1 MELTPG
7 TTSLTPPTP
16 PPNLTLP
23 GDGDAWLRLME
34 QNPLILRHLLSA
46 ASQNLK
52 ARDENNEGIGSLL
65 ESGATNNPVSPP
77 QILTNF
83 HNRPPG
89 SVKSSQQSTEIPLN
103 SIGPLL
109 TGAKRQT
116 SSPLTIDPNCQFS
129 PEKIAALH
137 FPGNF
142 KETENRLFN
151 QSDLDD
157 NREGIPIKKKT
168 SSRENTC
175 FLKNW
180 LYEHRKNPYPTKE
193 EKVLLA
199 TVTRMNLTQ
208 VSTWFANARR
218 RLKKDNRLTW
228 SAKNRSIPQPSIHHQ
243 PPPPPPPQPIQNLP
257 PTFPPAEPL
266 CWNADPNIVRALAT
280 QVQTILFSQMVRD
293 IRDRLVGNSSE
304 LDMGFKPESTSPQST
319 TSARIWSLADLVNEK
334 PKIHRNDIDPKNDS

>member
-16 PPNLTLP
+16 PPPPPNLSLP
-23 GDGDAWLRLME
+23 GDGEAWLRLME

-52 ARDENNEGIGSLL
+52 ARDENNEGIRSMM
-65 ESGATNNPVSPP
+65 ESGFVVVNIVTPNYGV
-77 QILTNF
+77 TF
-83 HNRPPG
+83 NR
-89 SVKSSQQSTEIPLN
+89 
-103 SIGPLL
+103 
-109 TGAKRQT
+109 
-116 SSPLTIDPNCQFS
+116 
-129 PEKIAALH
+129 ALQY
-137 FPGNF
+137 PGNF
-142 KETENRLFN
+142 KETEHRLFN
-151 QSDLDD
+151 QSELDD
-157 NREGIPIKKKT
+157 NREGVPIKKKT

-228 SAKNRSIPQPSIHHQ
+228 SAKNRSIPQPPIHH

-293 IRDRLVGNSSE
+293 IRDRLAGNSSE
-304 LDMGFKPESTSPQST
+304 PDMGFKPESTSPQST

-334 PKIHRNDIDPKNDS
+334 SKIHRNDIDPKNDS